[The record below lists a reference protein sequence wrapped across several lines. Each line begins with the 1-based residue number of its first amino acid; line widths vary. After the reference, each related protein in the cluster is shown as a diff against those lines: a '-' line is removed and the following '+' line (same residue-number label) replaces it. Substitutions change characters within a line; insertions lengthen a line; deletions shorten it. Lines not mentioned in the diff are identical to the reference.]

1 MKDKIIS
8 IGLFC
13 FVFALSPPVDAIWV
27 NNDLN
32 SYTVLQIFKYI
43 DQYQIQSKFG
53 IILPYIF
60 GQVLWLGNSYTY
72 VNDVPGTV
80 DDLSIADEVPR
91 HFGYDSHTEGGWT
104 WENHTNSEVS
114 KRLIFLPCYRI

>member
-1 MKDKIIS
+1 MKSKNNFIV
-8 IGLFC
+8 LFFIVC
-13 FVFALSPPVDAIWV
+13 ALPLRLDAIWV
-27 NNDLN
+27 NNDDA
-32 SYTVLQIFKYI
+32 YKVLQKFQYI
-43 DQYQIQSKFG
+43 YHNIRYNPNWALFCH
-53 IILPYIF
+53 IYIF

-114 KRLIFLPCYRI
+114 KRLIFFAML